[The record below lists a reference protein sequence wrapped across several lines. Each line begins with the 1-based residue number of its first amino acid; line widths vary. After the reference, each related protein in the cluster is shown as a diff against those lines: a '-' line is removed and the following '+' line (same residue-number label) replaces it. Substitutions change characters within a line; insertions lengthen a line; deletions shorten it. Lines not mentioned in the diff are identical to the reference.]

1 MSESVIPMVVEQML
15 VLPDDMQRKVLAYLQ
30 DLRATLHR
38 GIPGK
43 QLVQFAGLIEAEDLE
58 QMQQAIERDCEQVD
72 NDETNP
78 RY

>member
-1 MSESVIPMVVEQML
+1 MSESVIPTVVEQML
-15 VLPDDMQRKVLAYLQ
+15 VLPDDVQRQVLNYLQ

-43 QLVQFAGLIEAEDLE
+43 QLVQFAGLITPEDLD

-72 NDETNP
+72 DDEW
-78 RY
+78 